1 MYVIVAI
8 IAYLFGSIPTGY
20 LVAKRLFGIDIREFG
35 SKNIGA
41 TNMFRTFGPKPAL
54 IVLFI
59 DVAKGAL
66 PVLLTQ
72 IMLPENVF
80 ASLLAGAL
88 AVIGHNYTCWLNFK
102 GGRGVAT
109 SLGVVVTLMPWGA
122 FIVLVIWALV
132 VYVTRYVS
140 LASIIGAICAPII
153 AWHFG
158 YDVKV
163 QIFIAIMAFLV
174 VVGHKDNIKRLLNGN
189 ENKIKPGS
197 MDNIKR

>member
-153 AWHFG
+153 SWHFG

-174 VVGHKDNIKRLLNGN
+174 VVGHKDNIKRLLSGN

-197 MDNIKR
+197 IDNIKK

>member
-54 IVLFI
+54 LVLFI

-72 IMLPENVF
+72 IMLPGNVF

-122 FIVLVIWALV
+122 FIVLVIWSLV